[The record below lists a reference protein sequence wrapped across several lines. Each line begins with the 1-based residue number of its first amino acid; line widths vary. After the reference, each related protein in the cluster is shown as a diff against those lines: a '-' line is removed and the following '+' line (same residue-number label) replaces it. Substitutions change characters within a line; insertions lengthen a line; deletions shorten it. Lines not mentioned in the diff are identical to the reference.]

1 MTANVALKCNAGD
14 IAWLAIQCVT
24 SLLCSLG
31 NECGGS
37 GNGNGNGGDNEVGY
51 QASGSAAIIEPVSVL
66 IDGTTF
72 ASSIAALRHFVRRF
86 PGSRAVLNI
95 ALEGYVFLS
104 DTILITPYGNDDNDV
119 DTKIDHVRRRALFSS
134 LGRGALPF
142 VIRSE
147 ISWYVTCKT
156 LYSLI
161 TFVYCRKMKTKKCH
175 SSLII
180 TNIECSNYKI
190 VFLLF

>member
-1 MTANVALKCNAGD
+1 M
-14 IAWLAIQCVT
+14 
-24 SLLCSLG
+24 
-31 NECGGS
+31 
-37 GNGNGNGGDNEVGY
+37 
-51 QASGSAAIIEPVSVL
+51 
-66 IDGTTF
+66 
-72 ASSIAALRHFVRRF
+72 RRF

-134 LGRGALPF
+134 LGRGALSF

-161 TFVYCRKMKTKKCH
+161 TFVYCRKIKTKKCH

-190 VFLLF
+190 VFLSF